1 MKGTAFVQTEDE
13 EVFDLGL
20 HAVGKDEGFSDSV
33 GTVYLFEDV
42 GEWLCFLEFEDV
54 SFLFLVCEQI

>member
-1 MKGTAFVQTEDE
+1 MQTEDE

-42 GEWLCFLEFEDV
+42 GE
-54 SFLFLVCEQI
+54 